1 MEEIITVESEYEQL
15 KRKMKILRTEVST
28 LTAQRDEL
36 LLRECPRI
44 KAEYDARIGQIELR
58 VFSAQNRLYELKRA
72 IEILQAA
79 RNRRE
84 QKSSDEAAEQA
95 HKEYEAYE
103 EDLKRK
109 AEDIKSS
116 STYQER
122 EEEQERKWQT
132 EHNRT
137 AEDTS
142 SENADA
148 AGNAETAGN
157 TETADSAEATDST
170 EESDSAEAADSTKST
185 GSTETSANPEQ
196 TGETEKQFKSRAEEL
211 RYYYRLLVKRL
222 HPDTHPNQTAEE
234 AELLQQTMKAYKNGD
249 LDRLKEIFQTLK
261 DRRSEEKFTDK
272 PEDIAEMK
280 KIIAR
285 LEKKKAALQEEIK
298 RIMQDY
304 PYKWKTL
311 LENDEE
317 VAALQKNLANQL
329 NEYEKQYQEL
339 LVRFEKLKNGEE
351 PA

>member
-1 MEEIITVESEYEQL
+1 MEEIITVESEYEYL

-58 VFSAQNRLYELKRA
+58 VFSAQNKLYELKRA

-84 QKSSDEAAEQA
+84 QKSSEEAAKQA

-142 SENADA
+142 SENAD
-148 AGNAETAGN
+148 TAGN
-157 TETADSAEATDST
+157 VETDDSSAAADST
-170 EESDSAEAADSTKST
+170 EESDSAEAADSTKSA

-222 HPDTHPNQTAEE
+222 HPDTHPNQTKEE
-234 AELLQQTMKAYKNGD
+234 AELLQQTMEAYKNGD
-249 LDRLKEIFQTLK
+249 LDRLKEIYQTLK

-280 KIIAR
+280 NIIAR
-285 LEKKKAALQEEIK
+285 LEKKKAALQAEIN